1 MAETVAGG
9 QYLATDGKTLV
20 NANGEAIEVAPGV
33 EATASDNG
41 GGNQLPSVKKLA
53 EFIAD
58 LSAEEVRALQEKDAR
73 ATAAAIYEAR
83 LAELAGE

>member
-33 EATASDNG
+33 EETASDN

-58 LSAEEVRALQEKDAR
+58 LSAEEVQALQKKDAR